1 MEVAAQALLQTF
13 LDRATLAKVNFSLS
27 LSSSCTSLCLWE
39 MIIVFKLMSWGW
51 PNLVFDRRSS
61 YLHCRVLALSCFQHC
76 TIMHPHPEISIITL
90 LKQPMNCEDLCCRCD
105 LRKSVILRVLP
116 QGSLSNFRQWYLMR
130 SSHVENSGVCVCPD
144 KVQRQSGGGWWE
156 AWDLQ
161 GSPVGVCWCSH
172 CWQPGS

>member
-1 MEVAAQALLQTF
+1 VPMRDDHRGA
-13 LDRATLAKVNFSLS
+13 
-27 LSSSCTSLCLWE
+27 
-39 MIIVFKLMSWGW
+39 VFKLMSWGW
-51 PNLVFDRRSS
+51 PNLVLIEEVPIFIAE
-61 YLHCRVLALSCFQHC
+61 YLHCHVFSIVPSCTHIQKLA
-76 TIMHPHPEISIITL
+76 IITL

-105 LRKSVILRVLP
+105 LKKSAILRVLQ

-130 SSHVENSGVCVCPD
+130 SSHVENSGVWVCPD

-172 CWQPGS
+172 CWQPRS